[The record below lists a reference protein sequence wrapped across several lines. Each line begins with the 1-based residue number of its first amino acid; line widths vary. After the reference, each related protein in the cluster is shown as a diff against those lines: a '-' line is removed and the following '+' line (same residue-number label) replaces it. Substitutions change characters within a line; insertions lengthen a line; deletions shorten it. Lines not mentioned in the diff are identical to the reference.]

1 MTIYSSKV
9 FSGIGF
15 RIEHSTGPEEKSNIS
30 EKKNWLVFIFQIMI
44 GLLRRGDLPR
54 WRRNGEG
61 MKKAEIIVDKYYLTG
76 KVDKRIF
83 GSFIEHLGRAVYEGI
98 YQENSPFADEQ
109 GMRKDVIDLVKELQ
123 VPIVRYP
130 GGNFVSGYHWEDGVG
145 PKSERPSKVDLA
157 WSVIETNQFGLN
169 EFADWAKK
177 AGTQIMMAVNLG
189 TRGPEEAKDVL
200 EYCNFKGGT
209 YYSDLRKKHGYEQPH
224 DIKLWC
230 LGNEMDGPWQMGHKT
245 AKEYGRVAAET
256 SRLMKFMD
264 PTIETV
270 ACGSS
275 SLTMDTFGYWE
286 DEMLSECYDQV
297 DYLSLHQ
304 YYGNASGDTADF
316 LASSKGMDDFISGVV
331 SICDAVKAKKHGKK
345 QINLSFDEWN
355 VWYHSNEQ
363 DKKLEKWVQAPH
375 QLEDVYNF
383 EDALLVGSMLIT
395 LLRHAD
401 RVKIACMA
409 QLVNVIAP
417 IMTSD
422 TGAWRQTIFYP
433 YMLTSVY
440 GRGTVL
446 NTQVLTPVYES
457 RTYGEAPYLDSVCVW
472 DEEKDTLTIF
482 AVNKS
487 LDEDMEVSC
496 DLRQFEGYKIIE
508 HIVLNN
514 DNLQAVN
521 TEAQPENVVPVKA
534 SAEYS
539 KLDGGKLEAVFTKH
553 SWNMIRLAK

>member
-1 MTIYSSKV
+1 
-9 FSGIGF
+9 
-15 RIEHSTGPEEKSNIS
+15 
-30 EKKNWLVFIFQIMI
+30 
-44 GLLRRGDLPR
+44 
-54 WRRNGEG
+54 
-61 MKKAEIIVDKYYLTG
+61 
-76 KVDKRIF
+76 
-83 GSFIEHLGRAVYEGI
+83 
-98 YQENSPFADEQ
+98 
-109 GMRKDVIDLVKELQ
+109 
-123 VPIVRYP
+123 
-130 GGNFVSGYHWEDGVG
+130 
-145 PKSERPSKVDLA
+145 
-157 WSVIETNQFGLN
+157 
-169 EFADWAKK
+169 
-177 AGTQIMMAVNLG
+177 
-189 TRGPEEAKDVL
+189 
-200 EYCNFKGGT
+200 
-209 YYSDLRKKHGYEQPH
+209 
-224 DIKLWC
+224 
-230 LGNEMDGPWQMGHKT
+230 
-245 AKEYGRVAAET
+245 
-256 SRLMKFMD
+256 
-264 PTIETV
+264 
-270 ACGSS
+270 
-275 SLTMDTFGYWE
+275 
-286 DEMLSECYDQV
+286 
-297 DYLSLHQ
+297 
-304 YYGNASGDTADF
+304 
-316 LASSKGMDDFISGVV
+316 MDDFISGVV

-433 YMLTSVY
+433 YMLTSVF

-457 RTYGEAPYLDSVCVW
+457 KTYGEAPYLDSVCVW

-496 DLRQFEGYKIIE
+496 DLRQFEGYKIVE

-521 TEAQPENVVPVKA
+521 TETQPENVVPVKA
-534 SAEYS
+534 SAECS
-539 KLDGGKLEAVFTKH
+539 KLDGGKLEAVFAKH
-553 SWNMIRLAK
+553 SWNMIRLAR